1 MAFHIHKDVSWNA
14 GPSTPA
20 KYAFALDVDVDVVD
34 FTNQVATISVIGTA
48 TVTDHPNNSRNSF
61 AASDFAV
68 LVPGNVD
75 TTAHPFVYGTY
86 YYQQALPFL
95 PDPQNGDAAKM
106 LVQFRGDTWRND
118 PVSSLNKVS
127 LWLQGSGLVVDKMSQ
142 ESSNQFAINM
152 TFNIPI
158 HSTGDT
164 PILIWDSSGC
174 GSSTDY
180 SWQNRQVWASWFDL
194 EWTATLHF
202 DANGGSNAPADATT
216 EGSGQQLS
224 VTIPVGEPTWE
235 NYRFEGWDTNPS
247 ATTATYHA
255 GDSITLD
262 RDNPTLILYAVWRK
276 YYRPGKIKTATGW
289 ENIDRDDGGDGQ
301 KTATTWQEMRTI
313 DAPTATNDAPYIYHD
328 SSWYNQRGGSY
339 PPSALI

>member
-1 MAFHIHKDVSWNA
+1 MAFHIHKDVSWQA

-180 SWQNRQVWASWFDL
+180 SWQDRQVWASWFDL

-202 DANGGSNAPADATT
+202 NANGGSNAPADATT
-216 EGSGQQLS
+216 RGAGDTLV
-224 VTIPVGEPTWE
+224 VTIPNGAPTRT
-235 NYRFEGWDTNPS
+235 NYRFEGWGTS
-247 ATTATYHA
+247 ASDVDPTYHA
-255 GDSITLD
+255 GDTITVS
-262 RDNPTLILYAVWRK
+262 RDDPTVTLYAVWRK
-276 YYRPGKIKTATGW
+276 YYHPGKIWNGSDW
-289 ENIDRDDGGDGQ
+289 LSHDREPGGDARVKG
-301 KTATTWQEMRTI
+301 ASAWVDMRTI
-313 DAPTATNDAPYIYHD
+313 DAPTGQNDPPSIYHD
-328 SSWYNQRGGSY
+328 NDWYNMRDIGTH
-339 PPSALI
+339 